1 MMKIRNLLIGVSLFS
16 SGLLMGSYLSSS
28 DKPDNYLFVKAC
40 AEYRYDC
47 LEAADAYIINSQ
59 KLLEE
64 IKSTN
69 ENWDDTYGESDAY
82 ALMED
87 AYAKYNSLLIQE
99 Q

>member
-1 MMKIRNLLIGVSLFS
+1 MKIVKNLLIGVSLFS
-16 SGLLMGSYLSSS
+16 AGLLIGSYLSSS
-28 DKPDNYLFVKAC
+28 DKPDDYLFVKAC

-47 LEAADAYIINSQ
+47 LEAADDYIVNSQ

-87 AYAKYNSLLIQE
+87 AYAKYNSLLIQK